1 MNAVRCI
8 GEQKQNINSLR
19 SLCCLALATCHEK
32 CCHCCE
38 EQEHERFADR
48 LHRFVCLVAL
58 TRIITCFTAIA
69 FTHTSA
75 APVPAISSSAD
86 ATWCIATLAGRGI
99 VKRLIHSALVGL
111 VGYIGDLVSVIKGAI
126 STARHTRGATW
137 HAITALRH
145 TAPDS
150 IVHTTIP
157 LLCRSGR
164 YASTRNE

>member
-38 EQEHERFADR
+38 EQKHERFADR
-48 LHRFVCLVAL
+48 LHRFVCLIAL
-58 TRIITCFTAIA
+58 TRIITFFTAIA
-69 FTHTSA
+69 FTHTRTAPRVASA
-75 APVPAISSSAD
+75 RDTSRA
-86 ATWCIATLAGRGI
+86 IATFARNSI
-99 VKRLIHSALVGL
+99 TKRLIHSTLVSL